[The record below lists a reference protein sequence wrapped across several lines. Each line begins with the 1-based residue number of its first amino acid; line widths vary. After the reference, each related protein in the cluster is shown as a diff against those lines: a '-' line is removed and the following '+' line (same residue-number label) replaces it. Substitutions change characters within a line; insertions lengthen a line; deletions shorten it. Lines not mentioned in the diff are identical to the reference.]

1 MPPKSFR
8 MKIEQ
13 TKDKFCPL
21 NIFSGKIQQ
30 LYRRLKI
37 EQTEDKFCPL
47 DRFSD
52 QKQQSAYM
60 PPK

>member
-1 MPPKSFR
+1 

-13 TKDKFCPL
+13 TKDKFCAL

-30 LYRRLKI
+30 LYRRLEI

-52 QKQQSAYM
+52 QKQQSVYM